1 MHNMYI
7 NLTLDLRKFAYGQYD
22 LRVPVGISMKE
33 LLHIV
38 AQAYQLELKVVSP
51 SIRVHEKGVVLTA
64 LQRIEDVGT
73 LRDGVQFIVETL

>member
-7 NLTLDLRKFAYGQYD
+7 NLTLDLR
-22 LRVPVGISMKE
+22 VPEGISMKE

-38 AQAYQLELKVVSP
+38 AQAYQLELNVVSP
-51 SIRVHEKGVVLTA
+51 SIRVHDKGVVLTA

-73 LRDGVQFIVETL
+73 LRDGVQLIVETL

>member
-1 MHNMYI
+1 M
-7 NLTLDLRKFAYGQYD
+7 RQYD

-38 AQAYQLELKVVSP
+38 AQAYQLELNVVSP
-51 SIRVHEKGVVLTA
+51 SIRVHDKGVVLTA

-73 LRDGVQFIVETL
+73 LRDGVQLIVETL

>member
-1 MHNMYI
+1 
-7 NLTLDLRKFAYGQYD
+7 
-22 LRVPVGISMKE
+22 MKE

-38 AQAYQLELKVVSP
+38 AQAYQLDLNVVSP
-51 SIRVHEKGVVLTA
+51 SIRVHDKGVVLTA

>member
-38 AQAYQLELKVVSP
+38 AQA
-51 SIRVHEKGVVLTA
+51 
-64 LQRIEDVGT
+64 
-73 LRDGVQFIVETL
+73 